1 MMSTG
6 NPVQADGGRYLAP
19 LNQLIKLEQ
28 EATRMYLNQP
38 LFVPGLLQVPG
49 YAREMISRTTG
60 LEPGDPALTE
70 RVKVRTQRAENFA
83 KRLEGTDP
91 PQLWAV
97 IDEAVL
103 RRTVGGAAVMRDQLE
118 HLVAVSKLDAVHL
131 AVVPLGHGAHPGLG
145 GSVEVHEGPDG
156 QAAVFFEGA
165 HGDELVEGD
174 PALARRYQEK
184 VKSAFASGV
193 SGAEVRTLLESII
206 GTL

>member
-6 NPVQADGGRYLAP
+6 NPVQTDGGRNLAP
-19 LNQLIKLEQ
+19 LDQLIKLEQ

-38 LFVPGLLQVPG
+38 LFVPGLLQVSG
-49 YAREMISRTTG
+49 YAREMISRIAG
-60 LEPGDPALTE
+60 LEQDDPALIG
-70 RVKVRTQRAENFA
+70 RVKVRMQRAEAFA
-83 KRLEGTDP
+83 KRLEGTEP
-91 PQLWAV
+91 PQLWV
-97 IDEAVL
+97 TIDEAVL

-118 HLVAVSKLDAVHL
+118 HLLVMSKLEPVHL
-131 AVVPLGHGAHPGLG
+131 SVVPLGHGAHAGLG

-165 HGDELVEGD
+165 HRDELVEAD
-174 PALARRYQEK
+174 QAVARRYQEK
-184 VKSAFASGV
+184 VKTAFASGV